1 MPSGPYAQANAIVD
15 NTSVKGDNTLTG
27 RTGQNASSFIP
38 TLWSDE
44 IRAAYEKSLVIAP
57 KVKKL
62 SMTGKKGD
70 TVVIPA
76 PVRGAASVKAENVA
90 VTIQNNLEENVQV
103 AIDKHYEYS
112 RFIEDI
118 TETQALSS
126 LRKFYTDDAG
136 YALARQIDTDIMDLG
151 KSLGNGTGGS
161 WVHNAS
167 FQVAAGG
174 GLEAFVAGGG
184 ANGVD
189 TAFTDEAFRAL
200 IQKMDDAD
208 VPMDDR
214 CFVIPPSVRNSIMGL
229 ERYVSSDFTG
239 GQTVQN
245 GLIGNLYGIDV
256 MVSTNVATPETG
268 VRAAQLI
275 HKDTYI
281 LAEQQGIR
289 SQTQYKQ
296 EFLANLYTADTLY
309 GVKTFRPDAGFVLAV
324 KG

>member
-1 MPSGPYAQANAIVD
+1 MPAGAYPQANAIVD
-15 NTSVKGDNTLTG
+15 NTS
-27 RTGQNASSFIP
+27 AASFIP
-38 TLWSDE
+38 KLWSDE

-70 TVVIPA
+70 TVNIPA
-76 PVRGAASVKAENVA
+76 PIRGVAAEKAENIA
-90 VTIQNNLEENVQV
+90 VTIQNNVEGNVAV

-112 RFIEDI
+112 RMIEDI

-126 LRKFYTDDAG
+126 LRQFYTGDAG
-136 YALARQIDTDIMDLG
+136 YALARQVDTDLMDLG
-151 KSLGNGTGGS
+151 KSLGDGDGTS
-161 WVHNAS
+161 WANSAS
-167 FQVAAGG
+167 FQIGANSV
-174 GLEAFVAGGG
+174 LEAYDIDGTADVG
-184 ANGVD
+184 
-189 TAFTDEAFRAL
+189 AFTDDAFRAL

-214 CFVIPPSVRNSIMGL
+214 CFVIPPSLRNAIMGVD
-229 ERYVSSDFTG
+229 RYVSTDF
-239 GQTVQN
+239 VN
-245 GLIGNLYGIDV
+245 GKGVENGKIGSLYGIDI
-256 MVSTNVATPETG
+256 MVSTNVATPESG

-309 GVKTFRPDAGFVLAV
+309 GVKTFRPDAGFVLNVA
-324 KG
+324 G

>member
-1 MPSGPYAQANAIVD
+1 MGAGTYPLNTAIVD
-15 NTSVKGDNTLTG
+15 NTSAKGGALS
-27 RTGQNASSFIP
+27 GQNASSFIP

-70 TVVIPA
+70 AVVIPA
-76 PVRGAASVKAENVA
+76 PIRGAASVKAENVA
-90 VTIQNNLEENVQV
+90 VTIQNNLQENVQV

-136 YALARQIDTDIMDLG
+136 YALARQIDTDLMDLG
-151 KSLGNGTGGS
+151 KSLGNGDGTS
-161 WVHNAS
+161 WVNSAS
-167 FQVAAGG
+167 YQVADSG
-174 GLEAFVAGGG
+174 GLEAYVAG
-184 ANGVD
+184 GVD

-229 ERYVSSDFTG
+229 DKYVSSDFTNTG
-239 GQTVQN
+239 TREN
-245 GLIGNLYGIDV
+245 GLIGNIYGIDI

-281 LAEQQGIR
+281 LAEQQAIR

-296 EFLANLYTADTLY
+296 EFLANLYTADCLY
-309 GVKTFRPDAGFVLAV
+309 GVKTFRPDAGFILNVA
-324 KG
+324 G

>member
-1 MPSGPYAQANAIVD
+1 MGAGTYPLNTAIVD
-15 NTSVKGDNTLTG
+15 NTSAKGG
-27 RTGQNASSFIP
+27 AVSGQNASSFIP

-76 PVRGAASVKAENVA
+76 PVRGNASVKAENVA

-151 KSLGNGTGGS
+151 KSLGNGDGSS
-161 WVHNAS
+161 WVNSAS
-167 FQVAAGG
+167 FQVASGG
-174 GLEAFVAGGG
+174 GVEAYAAG
-184 ANGVD
+184 GVD

-229 ERYVSSDFTG
+229 DRYVSSDFTNTG
-239 GQTVQN
+239 TREN
-245 GLIGNLYGIDV
+245 GLIGNIYGIDV
-256 MVSTNVATPETG
+256 MVSTNVATPEAG

-275 HKDTYI
+275 HKDTYL

-296 EFLANLYTADTLY
+296 EFLSTLYTADTLY
-309 GVKTFRPDAGFVLAV
+309 GVKTFRPDAGFILNVA
-324 KG
+324 G

>member
-1 MPSGPYAQANAIVD
+1 MGAGTYPLNTAIVD
-15 NTSVKGDNTLTG
+15 NTSAKGGALS
-27 RTGQNASSFIP
+27 GQNASSFIP

-70 TVVIPA
+70 AVVIPA
-76 PVRGAASVKAENVA
+76 PIRGAASVKAENVA

-136 YALARQIDTDIMDLG
+136 YALARQIDTDLMDLG
-151 KSLGNGTGGS
+151 KSLGNGDGTSWVNSASYQVATGGG
-161 WVHNAS
+161 V
-167 FQVAAGG
+167 
-174 GLEAFVAGGG
+174 EAYVAGGVN
-184 ANGVD
+184 A
-189 TAFTDEAFRAL
+189 AFTDEAFRAL

-229 ERYVSSDFTG
+229 DKYVSSDFTNTG
-239 GQTVQN
+239 TREN
-245 GLIGNLYGIDV
+245 GLIGNIYGIDI

-281 LAEQQGIR
+281 LAEQQAIR

-296 EFLANLYTADTLY
+296 EFLANLYTADCLY
-309 GVKTFRPDAGFVLAV
+309 GVKTFRPDAGFILNVA
-324 KG
+324 G

>member
-1 MPSGPYAQANAIVD
+1 MTDSIYPAQEGAVGVTA
-15 NTSVKGDNTLTG
+15 
-27 RTGQNASSFIP
+27 AASFIP

-44 IRAAYEKSLVIAP
+44 IKASYEKNLVIAN

-62 SMTGKKGD
+62 NMTGKKGD
-70 TVVIPA
+70 TINIPA
-76 PVRGAASVKAENVA
+76 PIRGSAEKKLEHTA
-90 VTIQNNLEENVQV
+90 VTIQNNVEGNVPV
-103 AIDKHYEYS
+103 VISEHYEYS
-112 RFIEDI
+112 RMIEDI
-118 TETQALSS
+118 VEVQALSS

-151 KSLGNGTGGS
+151 KSLGNGTGDS
-161 WVHNAS
+161 WVNNAV
-167 FQVAAGG
+167 FQVATGG
-174 GLEAFVAGGG
+174 GVEPFVAGGG
-184 ANGVD
+184 DGGVNA
-189 TAFTDEAFRAL
+189 AFTDEAFRAL

-214 CFVIPPSVRNSIMGL
+214 CFVIPPSVRNTIMGL

-245 GLIGNLYGIDV
+245 GKIGELYGIDI
-256 MVSTNVATPETG
+256 MVSTNVATPESG

-281 LAEQQGIR
+281 LAEQQAIR

-296 EFLANLYTADTLY
+296 EFLGTLYTADTLY
-309 GVKTFRPDAGFVLAV
+309 GTKVLRPDAGFVLAV
-324 KG
+324 QG

>member
-1 MPSGPYAQANAIVD
+1 MTNSIYPLQGGAVGVTAA
-15 NTSVKGDNTLTG
+15 
-27 RTGQNASSFIP
+27 ASFIP
-38 TLWSDE
+38 EIWSDE

-70 TVVIPA
+70 TVNIPA
-76 PVRGAASVKAENVA
+76 PIRGAATAKAEHTA
-90 VTIQNNLEENVQV
+90 VTIQNNVESNVAV
-103 AIDKHYEYS
+103 GIDKHYEYS
-112 RFIEDI
+112 RMIEDI
-118 TETQALSS
+118 VETQALSS
-126 LRKFYTDDAG
+126 LRQFYTQDAG
-136 YALARQIDTDIMDLG
+136 YALARQIDTDLMNLG
-151 KSLGNGTGGS
+151 KNLHVSGGTDANS
-161 WVHNAS
+161 WVNSAS

-174 GLEAFVAGGG
+174 GLEAYGTGS
-184 ANGVD
+184 VD

-245 GLIGNLYGIDV
+245 GLIGNLYGIDI
-256 MVSTNVATPETG
+256 MVSTNVATPATG

-281 LAEQQGIR
+281 LAEQQAIR

-296 EFLANLYTADTLY
+296 EFLGTLYTADTLY
-309 GVKTFRPDAGFVLAV
+309 GVKTFRPDAGFVLNV
-324 KG
+324 LG

>member
-1 MPSGPYAQANAIVD
+1 MGAGTYPLNTAIVD
-15 NTSVKGDNTLTG
+15 NTSAKGG
-27 RTGQNASSFIP
+27 AVSGQNASSFIP

-76 PVRGAASVKAENVA
+76 PVRGTAAIKAENVA

-136 YALARQIDTDIMDLG
+136 YALARQIDTDLMDLG
-151 KSLGNGTGGS
+151 KSLGNGNGSS
-161 WVHNAS
+161 WVNSAS
-167 FQVAAGG
+167 FQVASGG
-174 GLEAFVAGGG
+174 GVEAYAAG
-184 ANGVD
+184 GVD

-214 CFVIPPSVRNSIMGL
+214 CFIIPPSVRNSIMGL

-256 MVSTNVATPETG
+256 MVSTNVASPESG

-296 EFLANLYTADTLY
+296 EYLSTLYTADTLY
-309 GVKTFRPDAGFVLAV
+309 GVKTFRPDAGFILNVA
-324 KG
+324 G